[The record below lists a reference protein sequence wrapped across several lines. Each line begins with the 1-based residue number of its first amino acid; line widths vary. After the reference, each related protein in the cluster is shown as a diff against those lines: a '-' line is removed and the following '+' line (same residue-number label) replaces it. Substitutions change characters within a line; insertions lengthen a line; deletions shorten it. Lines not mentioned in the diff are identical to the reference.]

1 MRTVARIA
9 RRRRAEV
16 LADAG
21 AGVVRGRLVHPVV
34 AGLAVGVLGSAVF
47 VYQGTNAAFTDSTS
61 NGANSWSS
69 GSVVLSDDDS
79 GAALFSTG
87 PLVPGDTGSRC
98 LAVTYSGTVA
108 ASVRLYAT
116 SVSGGLAPYL
126 ELDVEEGAGAG
137 NVGSAA
143 DRTGFS
149 GTSVWSGTL
158 AAFGAAATSWATGV
172 GSFAPTGAGQ
182 VQVYRLTWTLDAT
195 TPDAVQGQSA
205 TGTFVWEAQS

>member
-16 LADAG
+16 AVDAG
-21 AGVVRGRLVHPVV
+21 PGVRRPRFVHPVV
-34 AGLAVGVLGSAVF
+34 AGVVVGVLGSAVF
-47 VYQGTNAAFTDSTS
+47 VYQGTSAAFTDSTS
-61 NGANSWSS
+61 NGANTWSS
-69 GSVVLSDDDS
+69 GSVALSDDDS

-87 PLVPGDTGSRC
+87 PLVPGDSGSRC
-98 LAVTYSGTVA
+98 IAVTYSGTVTA
-108 ASVRLYAT
+108 GVRLYAT
-116 SVSGGLAPYL
+116 AVSGGLAPYL
-126 ELDVEEGAGAG
+126 DLDVEEGAGVG

-143 DRTGFS
+143 DCTGFS

-158 AAFGAAATSWATGV
+158 ASFGTAATSWASGV

-195 TPDAVQGQSA
+195 APDAVQGQSA
-205 TGTFVWEAQS
+205 AGTFVWEAQS

>member
-9 RRRRAEV
+9 RRRRAEA
-16 LADAG
+16 LGDAG
-21 AGVVRGRLVHPVV
+21 SGAPRARLVHPVV
-34 AGLAVGVLGSAVF
+34 AGVVVGVLGSAVF

-61 NGANSWSS
+61 NGANTWSS

-79 GAALFSTG
+79 GTALFSTG
-87 PLVPGDTGSRC
+87 PVVPGDTGSRC
-98 LAVTYSGTVA
+98 IAVTYTGTVA
-108 ASVRLYAT
+108 AGVRLYAT

-126 ELDVEEGAGAG
+126 DLDVEEGVGAG

-143 DRTGFS
+143 DCTGFS

-158 AAFGAAATSWATGV
+158 AAFGSSATSWATGV
-172 GSFAPTGAGQ
+172 GAFAPTGAGQ
-182 VQVYRLTWTLDAT
+182 VQVYRLTWTFDAT
-195 TPDAVQGQSA
+195 ASDAVQGQSA